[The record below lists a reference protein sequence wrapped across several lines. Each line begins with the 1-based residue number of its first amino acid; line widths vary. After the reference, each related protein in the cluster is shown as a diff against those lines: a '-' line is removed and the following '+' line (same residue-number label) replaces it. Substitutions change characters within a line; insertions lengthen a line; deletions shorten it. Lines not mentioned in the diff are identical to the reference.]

1 MENKKNKN
9 TVFYVAFG
17 VALLFLWYK
26 SKKKKPIEQ
35 TIISNNNTDLST
47 AENLPNSLD
56 VVSNPVSGTVQ
67 IVPSPSTIMDYSKA
81 INLND
86 SNCCN
91 CTNSIT
97 GYKIMPYTC

>member
-35 TIISNNNTDLST
+35 TTESNNNTNLSM

-56 VVSNPVSGTVQ
+56 VVSNPVSGAVQ

-81 INLND
+81 IDLNNP
-86 SNCCN
+86 NCSDCS
-91 CTNSIT
+91 NSIS
-97 GYKIMPYTC
+97 GYKAMPYIC